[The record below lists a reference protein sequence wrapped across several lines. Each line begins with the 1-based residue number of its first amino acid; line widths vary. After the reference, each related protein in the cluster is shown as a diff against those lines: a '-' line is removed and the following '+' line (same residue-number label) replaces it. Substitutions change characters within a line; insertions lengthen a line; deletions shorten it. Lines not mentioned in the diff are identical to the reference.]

1 MSTPLAGRTAIV
13 SGSSRGI
20 GRGVAERL
28 AAEGAAVVVNGMD
41 KRAVDDTVAAITE
54 AGGAAV
60 ACVGDVTADGF
71 PEHFV
76 QTAVREFGSLDIVV
90 NNAGFPWDNVIQKTS
105 DEQWDT
111 VLGTHLKAPFRI
123 LRAAQPVLR
132 GQVREDEEK
141 GRRVHRKV
149 VNVSSIAGVFGNVG
163 QAGYASAKAGIF
175 GLTKTLAKEWGR
187 YRVNVNSVAF
197 GLIDTRLIRSIGDNE
212 TITVGEREIPI
223 GINEEVLERIRETVP
238 LGRFGT
244 VAEAAGS
251 IYLFCGPDSDYV
263 TGEVLTC
270 GGGVTI

>member
-54 AGGAAV
+54 SGGAAV

-76 QTAVREFGSLDIVV
+76 QTAVREFGGLDIVV
-90 NNAGFPWDNVIQKTS
+90 NNAGFPWDNVIQKTT

-111 VLGTHLKAPFRI
+111 VLDTHLKAPFRI

-132 GQVREDEEK
+132 EQVREDEEK

-175 GLTKTLAKEWGR
+175 GLTRTLAKEWGR

-197 GLIDTRLIRSIGDNE
+197 GLIDTRLICAVGEND

-223 GINEEVLERIRETVP
+223 GINEEVLERIRSTVP

-244 VAEAAGS
+244 VAEAAGA